1 MKKLI
6 KRIVPLLLILA
17 LIASACWYIFVYDRD
32 TVRDFLLAQARSCA
46 ENGHFEA
53 ATRFYDISYQFSGKD
68 ENVAVDLAQ
77 IYKDAGN
84 YTKAEYTLASAI
96 ADGAT
101 SELYIALCQTYVE
114 QDKLLDAVN
123 MLDKIA
129 DPAIKAELD
138 ALRPTAP
145 QADFAPGFY
154 SQYISLNFAHDGA
167 ALYVTT
173 DGEYP
178 STADIPCVTPI
189 LLESGETKIYAVSV
203 GENGLVSPLSI
214 LSYTVGGVIEE
225 ITFADAYI
233 EELVQ
238 SQLMF
243 GSDTTIYSDDLWTI
257 TELAVP
263 EVAADLNDLR
273 HLPYLEILTIS
284 GREITDLSFL
294 SGMTHLRE
302 LDLSGCA
309 LRADLS
315 VLSTL
320 PELERL
326 SLNGCSLSSIAFLE
340 GAPAL
345 KELDLGSNA
354 IGNLSSLASIPTLQD
369 LNLRDNAVADLN
381 PLSGL
386 KELSSLDLAEN
397 LVTDLA
403 PISGC
408 IKLTTLDVSENRL
421 LSIAPVQNL
430 TALTSFRAEKNQL
443 TDCSA
448 LAVCTELRILDIS
461 NNQLTD
467 ITMLATLTKMAE
479 FDFSYNQ
486 VTALPALPD
495 SAALVTVNGS
505 YNLLASLE
513 PLDKINSLNYVLMD
527 YNPELE
533 KIAFLANNP
542 NMVQINVYGTKV
554 STAQANKCLDQSIIV
569 NYNPTDR

>member
-1 MKKLI
+1 MKKMM
-6 KRIVPLLLILA
+6 KRIIPLLLFVA

-53 ATRFYDISYQFSGKD
+53 ATWFYDISYKFAGED

-101 SELYIALCQTYVE
+101 SELYIALCQTYVA

-123 MLDKIA
+123 MLDKVA

-138 ALRPTAP
+138 ALRPAAP

-154 SQYISLNFAHDGA
+154 SQYISLTFTHNGS

-178 STADIPCVTPI
+178 STANTPCVTPI

-225 ITFADAYI
+225 VTFVDACI

-238 SQLMF
+238 EQLMF
-243 GSDTTIYSDDLWTI
+243 GSDTAIYSDDLWTI
-257 TELAVP
+257 TQLTVP
-263 EVAADLNDLR
+263 EAAMDLSDLR
-273 HLPYLEILTIS
+273 HLPYLEKLTIT

-302 LDLSGCA
+302 LDLSGCT
-309 LRADLS
+309 LRADLAA
-315 VLSTL
+315 LNTL

-326 SLNGCSLSSIAFLE
+326 SLKGCSLSSIAFLE

-345 KELDLGSNA
+345 KELDLSGNA
-354 IGNLSSLASIPTLQD
+354 IGNLNPLASIPTLQV
-369 LNLRDNAVADLN
+369 LNLRDNAVAVLK
-381 PLSGL
+381 PLVGL
-386 KELSSLDLAEN
+386 KELTHLDLAEN
-397 LVTDLA
+397 VLTDLT

-408 IKLTTLDVSENRL
+408 SKLTALDVSGNKL
-421 LSIAPVQNL
+421 TSIAPVQNL
-430 TALTSFRAEKNQL
+430 TALTTFRAEKNQL
-443 TDCSA
+443 TDCAA
-448 LAVCTELRILDIS
+448 LALCTELRTLDIS
-461 NNQLTD
+461 HNQLTD
-467 ITMLATLTKMAE
+467 ITMLSSLAKMTD
-479 FDFSYNQ
+479 FDFSNNQ

-495 SAALVTVNGS
+495 SAALVTIHG
-505 YNLLASLE
+505 A
-513 PLDKINSLNYVLMD
+513 
-527 YNPELE
+527 
-533 KIAFLANNP
+533 
-542 NMVQINVYGTKV
+542 
-554 STAQANKCLDQSIIV
+554 
-569 NYNPTDR
+569 